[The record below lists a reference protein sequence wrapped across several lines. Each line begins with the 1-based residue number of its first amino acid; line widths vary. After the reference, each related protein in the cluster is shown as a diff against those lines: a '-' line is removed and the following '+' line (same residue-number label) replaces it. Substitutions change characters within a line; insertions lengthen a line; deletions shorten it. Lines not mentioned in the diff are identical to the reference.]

1 MVAVEFLCVSL
12 GLGGFHQR
20 STGLRHFALGF
31 YAGCKVHNDQMR
43 QFLVEP
49 RKTKMVGSELWQ
61 IRASLRRFFR
71 KWRCSEEK
79 GSALPSLIFFYETHR
94 SALSDQGVA
103 ALQQEIVSLTDWIR
117 SKEQRF
123 GCDDLKNV
131 VPLKVNFV
139 FFLLKHGGTRTQLCL
154 ENGILNCSLVAKR
167 LPVDVAD
174 ERNHRFGWI
183 GEDPSFNRMNLSV
196 LLVKKKICLLMLVRY
211 LLCKT
216 RSRSLTQRLY
226 WAANSTKLALEV
238 ALHCYDDQN
247 WKDLE
252 FCLHEAV
259 AYDSEPA
266 FSFCKVGSHHFGR
279 TSSNHVASDARFC
292 FMFIYTLGYSETRF
306 IKRSREPCR
315 LFKMDKNPCKITRIK
330 TFLWAKKSIA
340 DKEWR
345 HWWISAESISW
356 FRFTR

>member
-49 RKTKMVGSELWQ
+49 KKTKMVGSELWQ

-131 VPLKVNFV
+131 VPFKVNFV

-196 LLVKKKICLLMLVRY
+196 LLVKKKDLPADAGALPAVQDEVPIVNSTALLGRQQHQIGAGSGPP
-211 LLCKT
+211 LLRWPELERPRVLPA
-216 RSRSLTQRLY
+216 RSR
-226 WAANSTKLALEV
+226 
-238 ALHCYDDQN
+238 
-247 WKDLE
+247 
-252 FCLHEAV
+252 CL
-259 AYDSEPA
+259 
-266 FSFCKVGSHHFGR
+266 
-279 TSSNHVASDARFC
+279 
-292 FMFIYTLGYSETRF
+292 
-306 IKRSREPCR
+306 
-315 LFKMDKNPCKITRIK
+315 
-330 TFLWAKKSIA
+330 W
-340 DKEWR
+340 
-345 HWWISAESISW
+345 
-356 FRFTR
+356 